1 MTVDINNI
9 VDLDYKRKPVRVQ
22 LGGEIIELPSR
33 SAVLIER
40 LIYTEERYRN
50 AKSPVERAETLK
62 ECIGVIIG
70 DHVNKVFPDAAN
82 ADIDYMRSVYDTLIN
97 CLNKKTEEIINAEY
111 L

>member
-40 LIYTEERYRN
+40 LMNAEQRYSETIN
-50 AKSPVERAETLK
+50 PADRAEALK
-62 ECIGVIIG
+62 ECICVIIG
-70 DHVNKVFPDAAN
+70 DHVNEVFPDAVT
-82 ADIDYMRSVYDTLIN
+82 ADIDYMRHVYDTLLE
-97 CLNKKTEEIINAEY
+97 CLKAKTEEIINAEY